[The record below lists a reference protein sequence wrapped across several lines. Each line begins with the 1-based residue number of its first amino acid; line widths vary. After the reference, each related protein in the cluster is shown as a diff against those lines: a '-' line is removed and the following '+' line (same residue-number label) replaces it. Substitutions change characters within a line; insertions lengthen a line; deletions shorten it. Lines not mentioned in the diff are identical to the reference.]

1 MFGGYVGLDLGATA
15 VRAVRLR
22 RSLKGL
28 EIQTAISRQFASA
41 QVESQNQDAA
51 LIESLAQL
59 RAEGWGHNERVVVT
73 VPETAVLGRKLDLPF
88 TDLRKL
94 GQVVPY
100 ELEDLLPFELED
112 VVVDYERLTTSAG
125 RTSVLGM
132 AVRKEVFERRL
143 NLLHRAGFQVWRVTV
158 RSLALRA
165 YYDRFISG
173 DDKAVAL
180 MHIDLDD
187 GAPTIT
193 LCAVHQR
200 CLCGVRTIVGSRQDH
215 AAPAALALA
224 EPELAMLRRTFQVW
238 EQEIARPCSR
248 LYVSGLVSEG
258 QGIPSLLAETSGIQN
273 VHIVGPRSREGR
285 GRKCDPSLVIAVGL
299 AAMGAGRPKGQLDFA
314 RNQHSAA
321 ALAKT
326 HHRWGTLAVGLCL
339 VLLLA
344 IASLLVH
351 HRTKESRYEQISA
364 AVSTLF
370 RESFH
375 ETRAVIDEPRQ
386 AKSLLVEAQ
395 KRAAFLGVDELT
407 IPQIL
412 TELTSHL
419 PKDTPIEI
427 HELGIEG
434 GRLWLEAETDSFESV
449 DRIKGELGRAPHFGD
464 VSVSDARVG
473 PVASRIH
480 CRIQLVLGRR

>member
-165 YYDRFISG
+165 YYDRFIGG
-173 DDKAVAL
+173 DGKAVVL
-180 MHIDLDD
+180 LHIDLDD

-193 LCAVHQR
+193 LCAVQQR

-224 EPELAMLRRTFQVW
+224 EPELAMLRRTVQVW
-238 EQEIARPCSR
+238 EQEIAQPFSR

-258 QGIPSLLAETSGIQN
+258 QRIPSLLAETSGIQN

-285 GRKCDPSLVIAVGL
+285 GR
-299 AAMGAGRPKGQLDFA
+299 
-314 RNQHSAA
+314 
-321 ALAKT
+321 
-326 HHRWGTLAVGLCL
+326 
-339 VLLLA
+339 
-344 IASLLVH
+344 
-351 HRTKESRYEQISA
+351 E
-364 AVSTLF
+364 
-370 RESFH
+370 
-375 ETRAVIDEPRQ
+375 
-386 AKSLLVEAQ
+386 
-395 KRAAFLGVDELT
+395 
-407 IPQIL
+407 
-412 TELTSHL
+412 
-419 PKDTPIEI
+419 
-427 HELGIEG
+427 
-434 GRLWLEAETDSFESV
+434 
-449 DRIKGELGRAPHFGD
+449 
-464 VSVSDARVG
+464 
-473 PVASRIH
+473 
-480 CRIQLVLGRR
+480 

>member
-1 MFGGYVGLDLGATA
+1 
-15 VRAVRLR
+15 
-22 RSLKGL
+22 
-28 EIQTAISRQFASA
+28 
-41 QVESQNQDAA
+41 
-51 LIESLAQL
+51 
-59 RAEGWGHNERVVVT
+59 
-73 VPETAVLGRKLDLPF
+73 
-88 TDLRKL
+88 
-94 GQVVPY
+94 
-100 ELEDLLPFELED
+100 
-112 VVVDYERLTTSAG
+112 
-125 RTSVLGM
+125 
-132 AVRKEVFERRL
+132 
-143 NLLHRAGFQVWRVTV
+143 
-158 RSLALRA
+158 
-165 YYDRFISG
+165 
-173 DDKAVAL
+173 
-180 MHIDLDD
+180 
-187 GAPTIT
+187 
-193 LCAVHQR
+193 
-200 CLCGVRTIVGSRQDH
+200 
-215 AAPAALALA
+215 
-224 EPELAMLRRTFQVW
+224 
-238 EQEIARPCSR
+238 
-248 LYVSGLVSEG
+248 
-258 QGIPSLLAETSGIQN
+258 
-273 VHIVGPRSREGR
+273 
-285 GRKCDPSLVIAVGL
+285 
-299 AAMGAGRPKGQLDFA
+299 MGAGRPGGQLDFA

-370 RESFH
+370 RESFP
-375 ETRAVIDEPRQ
+375 ETHAVIDEPRQAKSRAVIDEPRQ